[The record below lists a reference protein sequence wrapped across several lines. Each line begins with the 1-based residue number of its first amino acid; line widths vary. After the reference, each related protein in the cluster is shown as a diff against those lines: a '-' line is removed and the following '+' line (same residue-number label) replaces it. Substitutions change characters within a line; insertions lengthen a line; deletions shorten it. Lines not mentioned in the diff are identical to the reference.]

1 LIEGRVTLFHSIALN
16 KKIRKLEGGTIFIFS
31 YLLAIGLGGFL
42 LWLPF
47 SSPGG
52 KISFLDALFT
62 STSALCVT
70 GLTVVDTGTAYSLAG
85 QVIIL
90 ILIQAG
96 GLGITTFSVWLFLSL
111 GRDIGFKSRLFMQS
125 SFSPRP
131 TDELRELLRLIFLF
145 TFLVELG
152 GALALLVYWGHFFPF
167 QRALYLSVFHSV
179 SAFCNAG
186 FSLFPDNLIKFQ
198 ESFTVTLTI
207 AGLII
212 LGGIGFP
219 VAYEVLGILK
229 KKKQGVRFKLS
240 LHSRLVL
247 LTSLLLI
254 IGGTLVLYVTEYDDS
269 LAYIPIHRGLLVAFF
284 QSVTARTA
292 GFNTIDLVTLT
303 NPSLLVLIILMFI
316 GASPGSCGGGIRTT
330 TFALLGGLL
339 WNRLKG
345 RSRVTLFHRTVPEE
359 IVSRAVALFAVACG
373 LVLTLTTLIL
383 MVESGNVPY
392 PVAKGELME
401 VLFEVVSAFG
411 TVGLSLGLTPHL
423 ESASKALIIITMYL
437 GRVGILSLGYSIAK
451 REERHPVLYS
461 EESVMTG

>member
-1 LIEGRVTLFHSIALN
+1 LIEGPATLFNSIALR

-70 GLTVVDTGTAYSLAG
+70 GLTVVDTGTAYSLTG

-152 GALALLVYWGHFFPF
+152 GALVLLVYWGHFFSF
-167 QRALYLSVFHSV
+167 QRAFYLSVFHSV

-186 FSLFPDNLIKFQ
+186 FSLFPDNLEKFQ
-198 ESFTVTLTI
+198 GSFTVSLTI

-219 VAYEVLGILK
+219 VAYEMFGAIK
-229 KKKQGVRFKLS
+229 KVRQGTRVKIS
-240 LHSRLVL
+240 LHSRLALFTTLMLIVGGML
-247 LTSLLLI
+247 LFYI
-254 IGGTLVLYVTEYDDS
+254 IEYDDS
-269 LAYIPIHRGLLVAFF
+269 LAHVPFQQGLLVAFF

-292 GFNTIDLVTLT
+292 GFNTINMVTLT
-303 NPSLLVLIILMFI
+303 NASLFVLIILMVI

-345 RSRVTLFHRTVPEE
+345 KSRVHLFHRTVPEE
-359 IVSRAVALFAVACG
+359 VVSRAVALFAAATG
-373 LVLTLTTLIL
+373 LILTLTTLIL
-383 MVESGNVPY
+383 MVESGNVPF
-392 PVAKGELME
+392 PVARGELME

-411 TVGLSLGLTPHL
+411 TVGLSTGITPHL
-423 ESASKALIIITMYL
+423 EPLSKMLIILTMYL
-437 GRVGILSLGYSIAK
+437 GRVGILSLGYSIARK
-451 REERHPVLYS
+451 EERHPVLYG
-461 EESVMTG
+461 EEGVMTG